1 MGQPGGRQGPERQ
14 WGRRGAV
21 WLLRQRSA
29 VEEGGHESG
38 DLDATTYFYY
48 DGSEVIEERDGS
60 DDLYQQ
66 YVWGPNHIDELAITF
81 GANGTTFAY
90 ADANWNVIGLTTVA
104 GDLAEEYNYTPYGRL
119 QTWRH
124 TSPLDADGDGDFD
137 ITDYGAVHTAYYGG
151 QQGYNRL
158 CDFDSDG
165 DVDNYDYLAFMLAN
179 SEPVRRPR
187 GRTSRASRAGRPGRS
202 RTAGRWRRR
211 TLGR

>member
-1 MGQPGGRQGPERQ
+1 MAEYGFY
-14 WGRRGAV
+14 AND
-21 WLLRQRSA
+21 QRSKKA
-29 VEEGGHESG
+29 VTNRG

-48 DGSEVIEERDGS
+48 DGAEVIEERDGS

-90 ADANWNVIGLTTVA
+90 ADANWNVMGLTTVA

-124 TSPLDADGDGDFD
+124 TSPLDVDGDGDFD

-151 QQGYNRL
+151 QEAYDRL

-165 DVDNYDYLAFMLAN
+165 GR
-179 SEPVRRPR
+179 ER
-187 GRTSRASRAGRPGRS
+187 GKATRQ
-202 RTAGRWRRR
+202 
-211 TLGR
+211 